1 MAWNRNMS
9 LISITMEKSA
19 PPPFACPPPQRSSLR
34 EAALA
39 HLARFGTT
47 RQGLEQVL
55 LRRLAR
61 WGQKATRAGDCA
73 EAVAEQVAALHP
85 VVTAVVDDMVRLGA
99 VDDAVFARSRV
110 RRLVRSGRSTRA
122 VQAHL
127 AAKGVAADVRDEA
140 LDTAVGA
147 LGPAERELCA
157 ALVLAR
163 KRRLGPF
170 AREPVVLDEDETGHL
185 TRQNKALG
193 VLARAGFARD
203 VAQRVLDMQGEE
215 AEDWMDRLRAE
226 S

>member
-1 MAWNRNMS
+1 MDNTTPPS
-9 LISITMEKSA
+9 LT
-19 PPPFACPPPQRSSLR
+19 CPPPQRSTLR

-55 LRRLAR
+55 LRRVAR
-61 WGQKATRAGDCA
+61 WAQKAQRAGDCA
-73 EAVAEQVAALHP
+73 EVVAEHAAGLRP
-85 VVTAVVDDMVRLGA
+85 VVVAVVDDMVRLGA

-127 AAKGVAADVRDEA
+127 AAKGVAPEVREEA
-140 LDTAVGA
+140 LEEGVGT
-147 LGPAERELCA
+147 LGAGERELCA

-170 AREPVVLDEDETGHL
+170 ATDPAEPDEDEASGMA
-185 TRQNKALG
+185 RQNRALG

-203 VAQRVLDMQGEE
+203 VAERVLEMQSEE

>member
-1 MAWNRNMS
+1 MGILSSVMDK
-9 LISITMEKSA
+9 TV
-19 PPPFACPPPQRSSLR
+19 PPSFTCPPPQRSTLR

-55 LRRLAR
+55 LRRVAR
-61 WGQKATRAGDCA
+61 WAQKAQRAGDCA
-73 EAVAEQVAALHP
+73 ESVAEHAAGLHP
-85 VVTAVVDDMVRLGA
+85 VVSAVVEDMVRLGA

-110 RRLVRSGRSTRA
+110 RRLVRSGRSARA

-127 AAKGVAADVRDEA
+127 AAKGVAPQVRDEA
-140 LDTAVGA
+140 LDMAVGTLSA
-147 LGPAERELCA
+147 AEQELCA

-170 AREPVVLDEDETGHL
+170 ATEPATEDEDDATGMA
-185 TRQNKALG
+185 RRNRALG
-193 VLARAGFARD
+193 VLARAGFARN
-203 VAQRVLDMQGEE
+203 VAQRVLEMQHEE
-215 AEDWMDRLRAE
+215 AEEWMDRLRAE

>member
-1 MAWNRNMS
+1 M
-9 LISITMEKSA
+9 
-19 PPPFACPPPQRSSLR
+19 
-34 EAALA
+34 A

-55 LRRLAR
+55 LRRVAR
-61 WGQKATRAGDCA
+61 WAQKAQRAGDCA
-73 EAVAEQVAALHP
+73 ENVAEHAAHLHP
-85 VVTAVVDDMVRLGA
+85 VVVAVVDDMVRLGA

-140 LDTAVGA
+140 LEEAVGT
-147 LGPAERELCA
+147 LSSTERELCA

-170 AREPVVLDEDETGHL
+170 GVSVNAEDMDEAARMAG
-185 TRQNKALG
+185 QNLALG

-203 VAQRVLDMQGEE
+203 VAQRVLDMPPEE

>member
-1 MAWNRNMS
+1 MG
-9 LISITMEKSA
+9 LISLLMEHAA
-19 PPPFACPPPQRSSLR
+19 PSSFTHPPPQRASLR

-61 WGQKATRAGDCA
+61 WAQKAMREGDCA

-85 VVTAVVDDMVRLGA
+85 VVAGVVEDMVRLGA

-110 RRLVRSGRSTRA
+110 RRLVRSGRSGRA

-127 AAKGVAADVRDEA
+127 AAKGVTPAVRDEA
-140 LDTAVGA
+140 LDMAVGT
-147 LGPAERELCA
+147 LTPAERELCA

-170 AREPVVLDEDETGHL
+170 CVEQADPDESEVSGMA
-185 TRQNKALG
+185 RQNRALG
-193 VLARAGFARD
+193 VFARAGFARD
-203 VAQRVLDMQGEE
+203 VAQRVLEMQTEE

>member
-1 MAWNRNMS
+1 MENTAS
-9 LISITMEKSA
+9 LPQST
-19 PPPFACPPPQRSSLR
+19 PPPQRAALR

-55 LRRLAR
+55 QRRLTR
-61 WGQKATRAGDCA
+61 WAQKAIRAGGCPDL
-73 EAVAEQVAALHP
+73 VAEQVAALQS
-85 VVTAVVDDMVRLGA
+85 VVAEVVDDMVRLGA

-110 RRLVRSGRSTRA
+110 RRLVRSGRSGRA

-127 AAKGVAADVRDEA
+127 AAKGVAPELRDEA
-140 LDTAVGA
+140 LETAVGT
-147 LGPAERELCA
+147 LGSTERALCA
-157 ALVLAR
+157 ALVLGR

-170 AREPVVLDEDETGHL
+170 ALSSAPECEEEDAAAL
-185 TRQNKALG
+185 ARQNRALG

-203 VAQRVLDMQGEE
+203 VAQRALEMEADE

>member
-1 MAWNRNMS
+1 MENTAS
-9 LISITMEKSA
+9 LPQST
-19 PPPFACPPPQRSSLR
+19 PPPQRAALR
-34 EAALA
+34 EVALA

-47 RQGLEQVL
+47 RQGVEQVL
-55 LRRLAR
+55 QRRLAR
-61 WGQKATRAGDCA
+61 WAQKAIRAGDCPDL
-73 EAVAEQVAALHP
+73 VAEQVAALQS
-85 VVTAVVDDMVRLGA
+85 VVAEVVDDMVRLGA

-110 RRLVRSGRSTRA
+110 RRLVRSGRSGRA

-127 AAKGVAADVRDEA
+127 AAKGVAPELRDEA
-140 LDTAVGA
+140 LDTAVGT
-147 LGPAERELCA
+147 LGSTERELCA

-170 AREPVVLDEDETGHL
+170 ALSSAPECEEEDAAAL
-185 TRQNKALG
+185 ARQNRALG

-203 VAQRVLDMQGEE
+203 VAQRALEMEADE

>member
-1 MAWNRNMS
+1 MGIVSTPMD
-9 LISITMEKSA
+9 TTV
-19 PPPFACPPPQRSSLR
+19 PPALTCPPPQRPALR

-55 LRRLAR
+55 LRRVAR
-61 WGQKATRAGDCA
+61 WAQKAQRAGDCA
-73 EAVAEQVAALHP
+73 DAVAEHVARLRP
-85 VVTAVVDDMVRLGA
+85 VVVDIVEDMVRLGA
-99 VDDAVFARSRV
+99 VDDAVFARSRM
-110 RRLVRSGRSTRA
+110 RRLVRSGRSARA

-127 AAKGVAADVRDEA
+127 AAKGVAPTVRDAVLEA
-140 LDTAVGA
+140 AVGT
-147 LGPAERELCA
+147 LTPAEQEVCA

-170 AREPVVLDEDETGHL
+170 ATDPAVPDAEEGSGMARWN
-185 TRQNKALG
+185 RALG

-203 VAQRVLDMQGEE
+203 VAQQVLQMQPED